1 MALKTTVA
9 DMREL
14 MHEIMQNL
22 EKSERGNR
30 SAAQRARLCSIR
42 FEKAAKRF
50 RKESI
55 AEAKSHHTNRPSST
69 TRRKST
75 KRKSSS
81 RRRRRKAH

>member
-1 MALKTTVA
+1 MSLRTTVA

-22 EKSERGNR
+22 DKSERGNR

-55 AEAKSHHTNRPSST
+55 AEAKRHHANIPTST
-69 TRRKST
+69 AKRKST
-75 KRKSSS
+75 KRKSK
-81 RRRRRKAH
+81 RKRKAH